1 MHHSW
6 SGWNSL
12 LITCNYYNISVCQV
26 QFNKKTEKAWS
37 DLIPHLKEISAETGM
52 SISST
57 FPIGGGGGATA
68 PGYNYDSAPPAAP
81 AYTTHTGGG
90 SNFRE
95 EEEEEDLVGV

>member
-1 MHHSW
+1 MIS
-6 SGWNSL
+6 
-12 LITCNYYNISVCQV
+12 TCYDVQQV

-57 FPIGGGGGATA
+57 FPIGGAADGGGGGAA
-68 PGYNYDSAPPAAP
+68 YNYAAAPPAAP
-81 AYTTHTGGG
+81 AAYSTHSGGGGG